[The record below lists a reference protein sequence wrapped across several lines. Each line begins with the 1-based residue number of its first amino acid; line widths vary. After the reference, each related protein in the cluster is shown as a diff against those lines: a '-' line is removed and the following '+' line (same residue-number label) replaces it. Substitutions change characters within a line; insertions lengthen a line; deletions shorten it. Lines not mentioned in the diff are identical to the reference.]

1 MAVEIYVRAM
11 EEENKTVAKNV
22 PKEEIHVD
30 VKFVEEVQKVKDF
43 VASEE

>member
-22 PKEEIHVD
+22 PKEEIHVE
-30 VKFVEEVQKVKDF
+30 EEVQKVKDF